1 VKKTA
6 GVGFGIKV
14 KQYFFGKNI
23 FGAGRKAGYSNS
35 KKLGAYWGFLTWGHN
50 GKKSN
55 SSLILSS

>member
-23 FGAGRKAGYSNS
+23 FGSGRKAGYSNS
-35 KKLGAYWGFLTWGHN
+35 KKLGAYWGFLTW
-50 GKKSN
+50 
-55 SSLILSS
+55 